1 MSLDKAIEHGKEKRK
16 KYRGSKAIDC
26 TCRNHGSCD
35 WCREN
40 REYKNLKRKA
50 SANEQKKEYDE
61 EFRNADQKG
70 QKWIQ
75 VI

>member
-1 MSLDKAIEHGKEKRK
+1 MSLNKAIEHGKEKRK

-40 REYKNLKRKA
+40 REHKNTKRKE
-50 SANEQKKEYDE
+50 STDNQLKEY
-61 EFRNADQKG
+61 QTL
-70 QKWIQ
+70 
-75 VI
+75 